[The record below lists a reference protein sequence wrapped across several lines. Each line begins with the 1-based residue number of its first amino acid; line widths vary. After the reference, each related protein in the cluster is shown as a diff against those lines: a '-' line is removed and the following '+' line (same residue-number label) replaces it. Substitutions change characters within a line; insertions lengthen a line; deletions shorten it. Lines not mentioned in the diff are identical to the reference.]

1 MRTLLRPCG
10 FYIRGAIMIE
20 AHPQFC
26 QMRRYGWFWG
36 RCLAFAWSKAREQ
49 RGRMTAARYGAM
61 LAARGIRGRCDDRL
75 FEDRPSHKDPRATL
89 AIPHAVRT
97 PGKTRRC

>member
-1 MRTLLRPCG
+1 MPVKRWWRLLHKTALLRPCG

-36 RCLAFAWSKAREQ
+36 RCLAFAWTKAREQ
-49 RGRMTAARYGAM
+49 RGRMTAARYVAM
-61 LAARGIRGRCDDRL
+61 LAA
-75 FEDRPSHKDPRATL
+75 
-89 AIPHAVRT
+89 
-97 PGKTRRC
+97 

>member
-1 MRTLLRPCG
+1 MPVKRWWRLLHKTALLRPCG

-36 RCLAFAWSKAREQ
+36 HCLAFAWSKAREQ
-49 RGRMTAARYGAM
+49 RGRMTAARYVAM
-61 LAARGIRGRCDDRL
+61 LA
-75 FEDRPSHKDPRATL
+75 T
-89 AIPHAVRT
+89 
-97 PGKTRRC
+97 